1 MVPGLKKSPQE
12 VAGALTL
19 IGFMLDGFEEVSYQ
33 GKKDYLFGLE
43 IRQNRPDC
51 LSTIGLAKEVAA
63 YYGLKVKLPEATLP
77 KNSKRPLNI
86 KVDEKEYVKKIIAVK
101 IKNLKNSESPDW
113 LKEYLSLFDINSI
126 NFLVDISN
134 YVMFLTGYP
143 SHLFDADKLS
153 GDIVW
158 SLNKE
163 FDQIVTLD
171 GSLIPLNKNEL
182 IIKDSK
188 NILGLAGIVGGE
200 LAKLDLKTESILL
213 ETAVY
218 DHTIIRN
225 NSRDLST
232 VTEAS
237 NRLTKNLDPLGLD
250 YSAGLLIS
258 MILENCGGEL
268 ESRVFNYSP
277 QKEKVS
283 KIKFDLKLPSVYA
296 GVDISEKKS
305 KDILKNLGFE
315 VKENGKSVIVTP
327 PIGRKDV
334 SLPEDLVEEVIRVF
348 GYDQIPPEETPK
360 LEVVQNITPKNI
372 SLAEKIRDILPSL
385 GFDEVLSWPLTKK
398 GQNERANY
406 LKWES
411 VTTENSINEDYPE
424 LRQSTVIGLI
434 DFSKE
439 HLKKNI
445 KYVKLF
451 EIGKVFGKNKNYEEY
466 EAVGIFLS
474 PATKEEKL
482 SDFKAVV
489 EGLLRTLGLIDVSY
503 QESKNKPKLAN
514 SYSCWD
520 IFSGSKFIGIIY
532 KLKPEEFDR
541 EAYFAEF
548 DFDKILDVLDKTES
562 KSTIELNQKLIVLD
576 ANIEL
581 KEEESLFKHLGSVKK
596 KIGNKNIWG
605 INVVDEFSLKDKIR
619 YTVRVS
625 YMGLSD
631 QEAKKIHAETFDA

>member
-19 IGFMLDGFEEVSYQ
+19 TGFMLDGFEEVSYQ
-33 GKKDYLFGLE
+33 GNKDYLFGLE

-63 YYGLKVKLPEATLP
+63 YYGLKMKLPKVTLP
-77 KNSKRPLNI
+77 KNFKKPLNI
-86 KVDEKEYVKKIIAVK
+86 KVNEKEYVKKIIAVK
-101 IKNLKNSESPDW
+101 IKDLKNTESPAW
-113 LKEYLSLFDINSI
+113 LKEYLSLYDVNSI

-143 SHLFDADKLS
+143 SHLFDADKLN

-171 GSLIPLNKNEL
+171 GSEIPLNKNEL
-182 IIKDSK
+182 IIKDSV

-213 ETAVY
+213 EMAVY
-218 DHTIIRN
+218 DYSIIRN

-237 NRLTKNLDPLGLD
+237 NRLTKNLDLLGLD
-250 YSAGLLIS
+250 YAAGLLIS

-268 ESRVFNYSP
+268 ESKVFNYSP
-277 QKEKVS
+277 KKEKVP

-296 GVDISEKKS
+296 GVDITEKKT

-348 GYDQIPPEETPK
+348 GYDKIPSEETPK
-360 LEVVQNITPKNI
+360 LEVVKNITPKNI
-372 SLAEKIRDILPSL
+372 ALAEKIRDILPSL

-424 LRQSTVIGLI
+424 LRQSTVIGLV

-445 KYVKLF
+445 KYIKHF
-451 EIGKVFGKNKNYEEY
+451 EVGKVFGKNKGYEEY
-466 EAVGIFLS
+466 EAVGIFFS

-482 SDFKAVV
+482 LDFKSVV
-489 EGLLRTLGLIDVSY
+489 EGLIRTLGLVDISY
-503 QESKNKPKLAN
+503 EESKNKPEIAN

-520 IFSGSKFIGIIY
+520 IFSGNKFIGIVY

-548 DFDKILDVLDKTES
+548 DFDKILGVLDSTES
-562 KSTIELNQKLIVLD
+562 KSTIELSQKLIVLD

-581 KEEESLFKHLGSVKK
+581 NEGDSLFKHLGSVKK
-596 KIGNKNIWG
+596 KIGNKNIWS
-605 INVVDEFSLKDKIR
+605 INIVDEFSLKDKTR
-619 YTVRVS
+619 YTIRVS

-631 QEAKKIHAETFDA
+631 QDAKKIHAKTFDV

>member
-1 MVPGLKKSPQE
+1 MIPGLKKNPQE
-12 VAGALTL
+12 VARALTL
-19 IGFMLDGFEEVSYQ
+19 TGFMLDGFEEVSYQ

-51 LSTIGLAKEVAA
+51 LSTIGLTKEVAA
-63 YYGLKVKLPEATLP
+63 YYGLKIKLPKATLP
-77 KNSKRPLNI
+77 KNSKKPLNI
-86 KVDEKEYVKKIIAVK
+86 KVDSKEYVKKIIAVK
-101 IKNLKNSESPDW
+101 IKDLKNSESPAW
-113 LKEYLSLFDINSI
+113 LKEYLSLYDVNSI
-126 NFLVDISN
+126 NLLVDLSN

-143 SHLFDADKLS
+143 SHIFDADKLN

-158 SLNKE
+158 SLNRE

-200 LAKLDLKTESILL
+200 LAKLDLETKTIIL
-213 ETAVY
+213 EMAVY
-218 DHTIIRN
+218 DHSIIRN

-250 YSAGLLIS
+250 YAAGLLIS
-258 MILENCGGEL
+258 MILENCDGEL
-268 ESRVFNYSP
+268 ESKVFNYYP
-277 QKEKVS
+277 KKEKVS
-283 KIKFDLKLPSVYA
+283 KIKFDPKLPSVYA
-296 GVDISEKKS
+296 GVDIPEKKT
-305 KDILKNLGFE
+305 KEILKNLGFE
-315 VKENGKSVIVTP
+315 IKEGGENIIVTP
-327 PIGRKDV
+327 PVGRKDV
-334 SLPEDLVEEVIRVF
+334 SLPEDLVEEVIRTF
-348 GYDQIPPEETPK
+348 GYDQIPSEETPK
-360 LEVVQNITPKNI
+360 LEVVKKITPKNI
-372 SLAEKIRDILPSL
+372 ILAEKIRDILPSL
-385 GFDEVLSWPLTKK
+385 GFDEVLSWPLTRK
-398 GQNERANY
+398 GQNDRTNY

-424 LRQSTVIGLI
+424 LRQSTVIGLV

-445 KYVKLF
+445 KYIRLF
-451 EIGKVFGKNKNYEEY
+451 EIGKVFGKNKNYQEY
-466 EAVGIFLS
+466 EAVGIFFS
-474 PATKEEKL
+474 PVSKEERL
-482 SDFKAVV
+482 PDFKSVV
-489 EGLLRTLGLIDVSY
+489 ERLLRTLGLVDISY
-503 QESKNKPKLAN
+503 EESKNKPEIAN

-520 IFSGSKFIGIIY
+520 IFSGGKFIGIVY
-532 KLKPEEFDR
+532 KLKPEEFGR
-541 EAYFAEF
+541 ESYFSEF
-548 DFDKILDVLDKTES
+548 NFNKILGVLDKTES
-562 KSTIELNQKLIVLD
+562 KSTVELSQKLIVLD

-581 KEEESLFKHLGSVKK
+581 NKDDSLFKHLDSVKK

-605 INVVDEFSLKDKIR
+605 INVVDEFSLKEKTR

-631 QEAKKIHAETFDA
+631 QDAKKLHAETFDV